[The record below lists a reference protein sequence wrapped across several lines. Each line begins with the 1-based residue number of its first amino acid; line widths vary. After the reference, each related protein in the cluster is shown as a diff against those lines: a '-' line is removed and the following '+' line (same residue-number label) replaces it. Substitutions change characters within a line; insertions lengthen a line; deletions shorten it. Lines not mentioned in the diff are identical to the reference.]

1 MLQLYKNIKNRR
13 IDLKMTQGELADL
26 TGYAGKSIIARIEH
40 GQIDLPQSK
49 IVAFAAALHTTP
61 AALMGW
67 DTDTAVAPDQLRQD
81 EVKLLGLYNE
91 LNELGQ
97 NKVIEDTEDLTHLPK
112 YTEREKMRNA

>member
-67 DTDTAVAPDQLRQD
+67 ESSDKDIDLKSDEKTLLSGYRQLDDMDKGIVQGEVRQ
-81 EVKLLGLYNE
+81 LLR
-91 LNELGQ
+91 
-97 NKVIEDTEDLTHLPK
+97 DDK
-112 YTEREKMRNA
+112 YQREKAVNE

>member
-1 MLQLYKNIKNRR
+1 MTIGDRVKLRRKELGLSVDDLSERLGKNRATIYR
-13 IDLKMTQGELADL
+13 YERGDIESMPVTILEPLA
-26 TGYAGKSIIARIEH
+26 K
-40 GQIDLPQSK
+40 
-49 IVAFAAALHTTP
+49 ALHTTP